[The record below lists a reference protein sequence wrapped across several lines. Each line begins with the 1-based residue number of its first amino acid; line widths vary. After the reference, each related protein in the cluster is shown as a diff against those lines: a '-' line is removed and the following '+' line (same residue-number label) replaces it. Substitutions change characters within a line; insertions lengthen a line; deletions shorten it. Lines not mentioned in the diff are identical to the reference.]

1 MNYLNVVLAVIYWL
15 LFGFTVVH
23 AADIYWRHKISFY
36 PQTNT
41 LALLLASWILL
52 AGTYLAYLHMY
63 HFGSLPVFWMAAN
76 FTLLEAVR
84 RYHRHST
91 ERIMVLAAIGIIA
104 GAASLAAGWL
114 PELLNPGYM
123 LARYAGFPVTV
134 LVSFVMFITALAM
147 FYPDIRN
154 KNRYL
159 PINKPKDD
167 GGGGSG
173 DSGDDIS
180 MQFSSVLAL
189 LRGSSEP
196 E

>member
-1 MNYLNVVLAVIYWL
+1 MNYLNIGFAVTYWL
-15 LFGFTVVH
+15 LFAFTVVH
-23 AADIYWRHKISFY
+23 AADIYWRHKILFY

-41 LALLLASWILL
+41 LALLLASWIVL
-52 AGTYLAYLHMY
+52 AGTYLAYLHIY
-63 HFGSLPVFWMAAN
+63 HFGSFPVLWIFAN
-76 FTLLEAVR
+76 FMLLEAVR

-114 PELLNPGYM
+114 PELLNPGYQ
-123 LARYAGFPVTV
+123 LARYSGIPVTFF
-134 LVSFVMFITALAM
+134 VSFVMIITACVM
-147 FYPDIRN
+147 IYPDIRN
-154 KNRYL
+154 KNRFL
-159 PINKPKDD
+159 PMNRRKDD
-167 GGGGSG
+167 GGGGSDG
-173 DSGDDIS
+173 SGDDIS

>member
-1 MNYLNVVLAVIYWL
+1 MNYLFVGLAVLYWL
-15 LFGFTVVH
+15 LFAFTVVH
-23 AADIYWRHKISFY
+23 AADIYWRHKILFY

-41 LALLLASWILL
+41 LALLLASWIVL
-52 AGTYLAYLHMY
+52 AGTYLAYLHIY
-63 HFGSLPVFWMAAN
+63 HFGSIPLFWMTAN
-76 FTLLEAVR
+76 FMLLEAVR

-114 PELLNPGYM
+114 PELLNPGYQ
-123 LARYAGFPVTV
+123 LARYTGIPVTF

-154 KNRYL
+154 KNRFL
-159 PINKPKDD
+159 PMNRRKDD
-167 GGGGSG
+167 GGGGG
-173 DSGDDIS
+173 DGSGDDIS

-189 LRGSSEP
+189 LRGSGEP